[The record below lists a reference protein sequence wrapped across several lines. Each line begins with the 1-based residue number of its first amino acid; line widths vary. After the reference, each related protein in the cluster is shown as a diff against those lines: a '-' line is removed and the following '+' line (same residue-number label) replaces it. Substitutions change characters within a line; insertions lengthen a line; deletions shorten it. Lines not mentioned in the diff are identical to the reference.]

1 VDAYVR
7 RDLKTLGRIMYS
19 AGKQA
24 VARARNVIWRRRC
37 SGMREMRAASLIIG
51 DQLIR
56 RDVRRADD
64 PLARAVLIKREVPF
78 YANGEEIRGKTRNRG
93 AARAIFHRSSAHIYR
108 RNAHARRVF
117 RVFLTNRR

>member
-7 RDLKTLGRIMYS
+7 RDLKKTLGRIMYS

-24 VARARNVIWRRRC
+24 VARARNVIWRRRRRC

-56 RDVRRADD
+56 RDVRRAD
-64 PLARAVLIKREVPF
+64 AVLIKREVPF

-93 AARAIFHRSSAHIYR
+93 AARAIFAFISAHLS
-108 RNAHARRVF
+108 A
-117 RVFLTNRR
+117 